1 MSHYIPSPSSS
12 PPVTTDVVFA
22 SLSLIKSISTN
33 AIANKATGKT
43 LSGFIMLIIKNP
55 IIRYGT
61 FSFFTITFN
70 NSASPSPGK
79 SPPAISNP
87 CETNSGNELTNF
99 DNTFCNAYVLKNATT
114 A

>member
-1 MSHYIPSPSSS
+1 
-12 PPVTTDVVFA
+12 
-22 SLSLIKSISTN
+22 
-33 AIANKATGKT
+33 
-43 LSGFIMLIIKNP
+43 MLIIKNP
-55 IIRYGT
+55 IIKYGT

>member
-1 MSHYIPSPSSS
+1 MEHFLFSPL
-12 PPVTTDVVFA
+12 P
-22 SLSLIKSISTN
+22 L
-33 AIANKATGKT
+33 
-43 LSGFIMLIIKNP
+43 
-55 IIRYGT
+55 
-61 FSFFTITFN
+61 TIV
-70 NSASPSPGK
+70 ASPSPGK